1 MRASSVFINVMQ
13 ISLFFLKKKPKHQDL
28 GVGNYAEP
36 YVNANAQTIKETWN
50 IKESKLKINLKLS

>member
-13 ISLFFLKKKPKHQDL
+13 IPLFLKKKKPHQDL